1 MRKKVKF
8 FAQNVEFIL
17 FLFVA
22 LNPYTEIRIVLLGK
36 TGTGKSASGNTILG
50 KKVFQSSASGSSI
63 TSRCSQRSS
72 IRFGH
77 KVVIVDTPG
86 IFDTS
91 HTNEHTQEEICK
103 CIAIT
108 SPGPHAFILVISIS
122 RFTAE
127 EQNSIEHFVKHFGE
141 SIYKYVI
148 VLFTRKD
155 DLDEDDKTLMS
166 HIQSSPPEL
175 RNLIQKCGGRVIA
188 LNNRLKGEE
197 QDKQVGELL
206 NIILQNVDRNGG
218 ECYTNEMYVEAER
231 LLKEREEE
239 IKRKAKEDRE
249 KELKVIEERIAKKYE
264 MKIKEEARKL
274 ENTQR
279 ELNQLIQ
286 NQTQYENQVLQL
298 KEQVKGY
305 EKQLEES
312 HGKER
317 ENLEK
322 TLSLLH
328 NELAKLKENKNNGE
342 VEIKKLE
349 SSIVMA
355 EREQQERLK
364 RQKEDCEKQHNDL
377 RKEYD
382 DKISKVRDEV
392 RKEVEEGGSVFK
404 KVYGWCKKKVL
415 SFFFS

>member
-1 MRKKVKF
+1 MAER
-8 FAQNVEFIL
+8 
-17 FLFVA
+17 A

-239 IKRKAKEDRE
+239 IKRKAKEDRK

-342 VEIKKLE
+342 VEIKQLE

-355 EREQQERLK
+355 EREQQEILK

>member
-1 MRKKVKF
+1 MAER
-8 FAQNVEFIL
+8 
-17 FLFVA
+17 A
-22 LNPYTEIRIVLLGK
+22 LNPYKEIRIVLLGK

-50 KKVFQSSASGSSI
+50 EKVFQSSASGSSI

-72 IRFGH
+72 NRFGH
-77 KVVIVDTPG
+77 KFVIVDTPG

-108 SPGPHAFILVISIS
+108 SPGPHAFILVLSIS

-141 SIYKYVI
+141 NIYRYVI

-188 LNNRLKGEE
+188 FNNRLKGEE
-197 QDKQVGELL
+197 QDKQVEELL

-218 ECYTNEMYVEAER
+218 ECYTNEMYIEAER
-231 LLKEREEE
+231 LIKEREEE

-264 MKIKEEARKL
+264 MRIAEEARKL

-279 ELNQLIQ
+279 QLDQLIKKQ
-286 NQTQYENQVLQL
+286 RQDENKVLQL
-298 KEQVKGY
+298 QEQVKGY
-305 EKQLEES
+305 EQQLEES

-317 ENLEK
+317 KNLQK
-322 TLSLLH
+322 TLSLLS
-328 NELAKLKENKNNGE
+328 NELRKLKENANNGE
-342 VEIKKLE
+342 VEIEKLKY
-349 SSIVMA
+349 SKLMA
-355 EREQQERLK
+355 EREQQEILK
-364 RQKEDCEKQHNDL
+364 RQEEDCKKQHKDL

-392 RKEVEEGGSVFK
+392 RKEVEEGGSTLK
-404 KVYGWCKKKVL
+404 KVYSWCKKKVL
-415 SFFFS
+415 SFLGF

>member
-239 IKRKAKEDRE
+239 IKRKAKEDRK

-342 VEIKKLE
+342 VEIKQLE

-355 EREQQERLK
+355 EREQQEILK

>member
-1 MRKKVKF
+1 M
-8 FAQNVEFIL
+8 

-22 LNPYTEIRIVLLGK
+22 LNRFAEIRLVLLGK
-36 TGTGKSASGNTILG
+36 TGTGKSATGNSILG
-50 KKVFQSSASGSSI
+50 EKVFKSLVSGSSI
-63 TSRCSQRSS
+63 TSRCSQKSS

-77 KVVIVDTPG
+77 KLVIVDTPG

-108 SPGPHAFILVISIS
+108 SPGPHAFILVLSIS

-127 EQNSIEHFVKHFGE
+127 EQNSIEHFVRHFGE
-141 SIYKYVI
+141 NIYKYVI

-188 LNNRLKGEE
+188 FNNRLKGEE
-197 QDKQVGELL
+197 QGKQVGELL

-218 ECYTNEMYVEAER
+218 ECYTNEMYLEAER

-239 IKRKAKEDRE
+239 IKRKANEDRE
-249 KELKVIEERIAKKYE
+249 KELKIIEERIAKKYE
-264 MKIKEEARKL
+264 MKFAEEARKL
-274 ENTQR
+274 KNTQR
-279 ELNQLIQ
+279 QLDHLIEKQ
-286 NQTQYENQVLQL
+286 RHDENLVLKL

-305 EKQLEES
+305 EKQIEES
-312 HGKER
+312 HGQER
-317 ENLEK
+317 ENLQK
-322 TLSLLH
+322 TLSLLQS
-328 NELAKLKENKNNGE
+328 ELTKLKENANNGE
-342 VEIKKLE
+342 IEIEKLKC
-349 SSIVMA
+349 SKRMA
-355 EREQQERLK
+355 EREHQEIFK
-364 RQKEDCEKQHNDL
+364 RQKEDCRKLEKDI
-377 RKEYD
+377 REEYD

-392 RKEVEEGGSVFK
+392 RKEAEEGGITFK
-404 KVYGWCKKKVL
+404 KVLSWCKKKVF
-415 SFFFS
+415 SFLGF

>member
-1 MRKKVKF
+1 M
-8 FAQNVEFIL
+8 
-17 FLFVA
+17 LFVA
-22 LNPYTEIRIVLLGK
+22 LNLQGEIRIVLLGK
-36 TGTGKSASGNTILG
+36 TGTGKSATGNTILG
-50 KKVFQSSASGSSI
+50 EKVFQSSASGSSI

-77 KVVIVDTPG
+77 KFVIVDTPG

-91 HTNEHTQEEICK
+91 QTNDHTQEEICK

-108 SPGPHAFILVISIS
+108 SPGPHAFILILSIS

-141 SIYKYVI
+141 NIYKYVI

-175 RNLIQKCGGRVIA
+175 RNIIQKCGGRVIA
-188 LNNRLKGEE
+188 FNNRLKEEE
-197 QDKQVGELL
+197 QDKQVRELL
-206 NIILQNVDRNGG
+206 AEILKNVDRNGG

-231 LLKEREEE
+231 LLREREEE
-239 IKRKAKEDRE
+239 IKRKAKEDRD

-264 MKIKEEARKL
+264 TKFAEEARKL
-274 ENTQR
+274 ENTQH

-286 NQTQYENQVLQL
+286 KQKQNDSQVLLL

-312 HGKER
+312 QGKEK
-317 ENLEK
+317 EDLEK

-328 NELAKLKENKNNGE
+328 SELTKLKENANNGE
-342 VEIKKLE
+342 AEIEKLRHSKE
-349 SSIVMA
+349 MA
-355 EREQQERLK
+355 EREQQEMVK
-364 RQKEDCEKQHNDL
+364 RQEEERKKLQKEL
-377 RKEYD
+377 KEEYE
-382 DKISKVRDEV
+382 DKISKVRDEA
-392 RKEVEEGGSVFK
+392 RQEVADGGGILN
-404 KVYGWCKKKVL
+404 KVVNFFSSCKNKVL
-415 SFFFS
+415 SLFGYGS